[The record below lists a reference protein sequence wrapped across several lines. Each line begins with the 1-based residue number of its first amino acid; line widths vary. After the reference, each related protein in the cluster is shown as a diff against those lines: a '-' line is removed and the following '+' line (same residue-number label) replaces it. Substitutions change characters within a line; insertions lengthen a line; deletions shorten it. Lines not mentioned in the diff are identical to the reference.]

1 MARNF
6 SPAFC
11 QQFFDENGKPL
22 AAGKLYTYVAGS
34 STPVATYKAITGGAM
49 NTNPIIL
56 DAAGYADFVLELGAS
71 YKFVLKDKN
80 DVFKKQWDNVTAA
93 DISETLEQLVTDIE
107 GKADKANPA
116 TNGHLAELTSDG
128 NLKDSG
134 YNPSDF
140 ATKEQGEKADTAYQK
155 PEDGIPKSD
164 MSQDVKDSL
173 DKADSAIQANDL
185 IKFVRVDQRQNFSEN
200 ERRNGRRNIT
210 ASQGIINGANWP
222 IDTEDLLQIYVDL
235 YFDTLGLYYERD
247 VGGGGIVRGKSCSLV
262 PQANGHE
269 YGKILFVMPRDH
281 TQEGDDRVVHHLEYL
296 SILQACANRSETKL
310 ALARGQV
317 PIEVLNGTK
326 NIPSSFLEDGT
337 RLYPMVFTS
346 EAKDPM
352 NGDVLGVAYLPIG
365 YDSGRYYQCEFG
377 KPYGINT
384 FEYEIT
390 KWNEKTPSVTCNL
403 LDTAEVWRQIPF
415 DKDVYINKLYIA
427 SHENSFNKSWMK
439 GIYELAGDSVTLVS
453 DATEWGN
460 NMYYL
465 HQPKEAFS
473 RVGIVDN
480 NNTDATPVYIFEFTL
495 PDTIRLQAGKNYLF
509 PCATCDNTSDSGKG
523 PILVTYKD
531 ASPALP
537 WETLWVADNNGEPVK
552 GQEAYNYCCRAS
564 VLGIKSQSTNMYF
577 I

>member
-34 STPVATYKAITGGAM
+34 STPVFTYKSITGSER

-80 DVFKKQWDNVTAA
+80 DFLQKQWDNVTAA

-107 GKADKANPA
+107 GKANKANPA

-134 YNPSDF
+134 HKPSDF

-185 IKFVRVDQRQNFSEN
+185 IKFVRVDQRQNFSDN
-200 ERRNGRRNIT
+200 ERKNGRINIAAIYGQIT
-210 ASQGIINGANWP
+210 GGNWP
-222 IDTEDLLQIYVDL
+222 IANYDLLRIFVDTHFEILNLIYESDA
-235 YFDTLGLYYERD
+235 GSQNPR
-247 VGGGGIVRGKSCSLV
+247 GILSSLV
-262 PQANGHE
+262 PRAMWTD
-269 YGKILFVMPRDH
+269 YGKVPIVMPLDH
-281 TQEGDDRVVHHLEYL
+281 TEEGGSRVVHHLEYL

-453 DATEWGN
+453 DATEWDS

-537 WETLWVADNNGEPVK
+537 WETLWVADNNGEPSK

-564 VLGIKSQSTNMYF
+564 VLGIKSPSANMYF

>member
-34 STPVATYKAITGGAM
+34 STPVFTYKSITGSER

-80 DVFKKQWDNVTAA
+80 DFLQKQWDNVTAA

-107 GKADKANPA
+107 GKANKANPA

-134 YNPSDF
+134 YKPSDF

-185 IKFVRVDQRQNFSEN
+185 IKFVRVDQRQNFSDN
-200 ERRNGRRNIT
+200 ERKNGRINIAAIYGQIT
-210 ASQGIINGANWP
+210 GGNWP
-222 IDTEDLLQIYVDL
+222 IANYDLLRIFVDTHFEILSLIYESDA
-235 YFDTLGLYYERD
+235 GSQNPR
-247 VGGGGIVRGKSCSLV
+247 GIVSSLV
-262 PQANGHE
+262 PRAMWTD
-269 YGKILFVMPRDH
+269 YGKVPIVMPLDH
-281 TQEGDDRVVHHLEYL
+281 TEEGGSRVVHHLEYL

-453 DATEWGN
+453 DATEWDS

-537 WETLWVADNNGEPVK
+537 WETLWVADNNGEPSK

-564 VLGIKSQSTNMYF
+564 VLGIKSPSANMYF

>member
-34 STPVATYKAITGGAM
+34 SSPVATYKSITGSEL

-56 DAAGYADFVLELGAS
+56 DSAGYADFVLELGAS

-116 TNGHLAELTSDG
+116 TNGHLAELTYDG

-134 YNPSDF
+134 YKPSDF
-140 ATKEQGEKADTAYQK
+140 ATKAQGEKADTAYQK

-185 IKFVRVDQRQNFSEN
+185 IKFVRVDQRQNFSEG
-200 ERRNGRRNIT
+200 ERRNGRLNIL
-210 ASQGIINGANWP
+210 ASQGRINGANWP
-222 IDTEDLLQIYVDL
+222 VDSEDLLYIFANV
-235 YFDTLGLYYERD
+235 YFGTLGLYYESD
-247 VGGGGIVRGKSCSLV
+247 VGAPNPRGITSSLV
-262 PQANGHE
+262 PYAAGE
-269 YGKILFVMPRDH
+269 YYGKVPVVMPIEPSR
-281 TQEGDDRVVHHLEYL
+281 EGDSASAHHLEYL

-326 NIPSSFLEDGT
+326 NIPSSFLDDGT

-365 YDSGRYYQCEFG
+365 YDSGRYYQCEWG

-427 SHENSFNKSWMK
+427 SYENSFNKSWMK
-439 GIYELAGDSVTLVS
+439 GIYELAGNSVTLVS
-453 DATEWGN
+453 DATEWEN

-564 VLGIKSQSTNMYF
+564 VLGIKSPSTNMYF

>member
-1 MARNF
+1 
-6 SPAFC
+6 
-11 QQFFDENGKPL
+11 
-22 AAGKLYTYVAGS
+22 
-34 STPVATYKAITGGAM
+34 
-49 NTNPIIL
+49 
-56 DAAGYADFVLELGAS
+56 
-71 YKFVLKDKN
+71 
-80 DVFKKQWDNVTAA
+80 
-93 DISETLEQLVTDIE
+93 
-107 GKADKANPA
+107 
-116 TNGHLAELTSDG
+116 
-128 NLKDSG
+128 
-134 YNPSDF
+134 
-140 ATKEQGEKADTAYQK
+140 
-155 PEDGIPKSD
+155 
-164 MSQDVKDSL
+164 MSQDVGDSL

-185 IKFVRVDQRQNFSEN
+185 IKFVRVDQRQNFSDN
-200 ERRNGRRNIT
+200 ERKNGRINIAAIYGQIT
-210 ASQGIINGANWP
+210 GGNWP
-222 IDTEDLLQIYVDL
+222 IANYDLLRIFVDTHFEILSLIYESDAGSQNPRRIL
-235 YFDTLGLYYERD
+235 
-247 VGGGGIVRGKSCSLV
+247 SSLV
-262 PQANGHE
+262 PRAMWTD
-269 YGKILFVMPRDH
+269 YGKVPIVMPLDH
-281 TQEGDDRVVHHLEYL
+281 TDEGDSRAVHHLEYL

-365 YDSGRYYQCEFG
+365 YDSGRYYQCEWG

-453 DATEWGN
+453 DATEWEN

-537 WETLWVADNNGEPVK
+537 WETLWVADNNGEPSK

-564 VLGIKSQSTNMYF
+564 VLGIKSPSANMYF

>member
-34 STPVATYKAITGGAM
+34 STPVFTYKSITGSER

-80 DVFKKQWDNVTAA
+80 DAFKKQWDNVTAA

-134 YNPSDF
+134 YKPSDF
-140 ATKEQGEKADTAYQK
+140 ATKSQGEKADTAYQK
-155 PEDGIPKSD
+155 PVDGIPKSD
-164 MSQDVKDSL
+164 MSQGVNDSL

-185 IKFVRVDQRQNFSEN
+185 IKFVRVDRRQNFSEN
-200 ERRNGRRNIT
+200 ERRNGRINI
-210 ASQGIINGANWP
+210 AAIFGEIFGANWP
-222 IDTEDLLQIYVDL
+222 LVREDLLHISVNVH
-235 YFDTLGLYYERD
+235 FEILGLSYESD
-247 VGGGGIVRGKSCSLV
+247 VGDPNPRGITSSLV
-262 PQANGHE
+262 PRATGEN
-269 YGKILFVMPRDH
+269 YGKVPIVMPLDH
-281 TQEGDDRVVHHLEYL
+281 TEEGDSRALHHLEYL

-310 ALARGQV
+310 ALARGQF
-317 PIEVLNGTK
+317 PIEVLNGAK

-337 RLYPMVFTS
+337 RVYPMVFTS

-365 YDSGRYYQCEFG
+365 YDSGRFYQCEWG

-390 KWNEKTPSVTCNL
+390 KWNDKTPSVTCNL

-427 SHENSFNKSWMK
+427 SYENSFNKSWMK
-439 GIYELAGDSVTLVS
+439 GIYEVAGDSVTLVS
-453 DATEWGN
+453 DATEWNN

-564 VLGIKSQSTNMYF
+564 VLGIKSPSTSLYF

>member
-1 MARNF
+1 MARLF
-6 SPAFC
+6 SPAFN

-34 STPVATYKAITGGAM
+34 STPVFTYKSITGSER

-80 DVFKKQWDNVTAA
+80 DAFKKQWDNVTAA
-93 DISETLEQLVTDIE
+93 DISETLERLVTDIE

-134 YNPSDF
+134 YKPSDF
-140 ATKEQGEKADTAYQK
+140 ATKSQGEKADTAYQK
-155 PEDGIPKSD
+155 PVDGIPKSD
-164 MSQDVKDSL
+164 MAQGVKDSL

-200 ERRNGRRNIT
+200 ERRNGRLNIAAT
-210 ASQGIINGANWP
+210 QGRISGGYWP
-222 IDTEDLLQIYVDL
+222 VNDEDLLSIFADVHFEVL
-235 YFDTLGLYYERD
+235 NLNYESQPNR
-247 VGGGGIVRGKSCSLV
+247 GITSSLV
-262 PQANGHE
+262 PRAIGE
-269 YGKILFVMPRDH
+269 DYGKVPIVMPLDH
-281 TQEGDDRVVHHLEYL
+281 TEEGDSRAVHHLEYL

-317 PIEVLNGTK
+317 PIEVLNRTK

-453 DATEWGN
+453 DATEWDS

>member
-185 IKFVRVDQRQNFSEN
+185 IKFVRVDQRQNFSVFVSICL
-200 ERRNGRRNIT
+200 RNKRTGFSSNNSTTANI
-210 ASQGIINGANWP
+210 S
-222 IDTEDLLQIYVDL
+222 
-235 YFDTLGLYYERD
+235 F
-247 VGGGGIVRGKSCSLV
+247 IV
-262 PQANGHE
+262 
-269 YGKILFVMPRDH
+269 
-281 TQEGDDRVVHHLEYL
+281 
-296 SILQACANRSETKL
+296 
-310 ALARGQV
+310 
-317 PIEVLNGTK
+317 
-326 NIPSSFLEDGT
+326 
-337 RLYPMVFTS
+337 
-346 EAKDPM
+346 
-352 NGDVLGVAYLPIG
+352 
-365 YDSGRYYQCEFG
+365 
-377 KPYGINT
+377 
-384 FEYEIT
+384 
-390 KWNEKTPSVTCNL
+390 
-403 LDTAEVWRQIPF
+403 
-415 DKDVYINKLYIA
+415 
-427 SHENSFNKSWMK
+427 
-439 GIYELAGDSVTLVS
+439 
-453 DATEWGN
+453 
-460 NMYYL
+460 
-465 HQPKEAFS
+465 
-473 RVGIVDN
+473 
-480 NNTDATPVYIFEFTL
+480 
-495 PDTIRLQAGKNYLF
+495 
-509 PCATCDNTSDSGKG
+509 
-523 PILVTYKD
+523 
-531 ASPALP
+531 
-537 WETLWVADNNGEPVK
+537 
-552 GQEAYNYCCRAS
+552 
-564 VLGIKSQSTNMYF
+564 
-577 I
+577 

>member
-11 QQFFDENGKPL
+11 QQFFNDEGKPL

-34 STPVATYKAITGGAM
+34 STPVFTYKSIKGSER

-80 DVFKKQWDNVTAA
+80 DAFKKQWDNVTAA

-134 YNPSDF
+134 YKPSDF
-140 ATKEQGEKADTAYQK
+140 ATKAQGEKADTAYQK
-155 PEDGIPKSD
+155 PEDGIPKAD
-164 MSQDVKDSL
+164 MSQGVKDSL

-185 IKFVRVDQRQNFSEN
+185 IKFVRVDKRQNFSEN
-200 ERRNGRRNIT
+200 ERRNGRLNIYAILGQIT
-210 ASQGIINGANWP
+210 GANWP
-222 IDTEDLLQIYVDL
+222 IANYDLLRIYVDVHFEIL
-235 YFDTLGLYYERD
+235 NLYYESD
-247 VGGGGIVRGKSCSLV
+247 VGIQNPRGIKSSLV
-262 PQANGHE
+262 PLATGTD
-269 YGKILFVMPRDH
+269 YGKVPIVMPLDH
-281 TQEGDDRVVHHLEYL
+281 TEEGDSRAVHHLEYL

-317 PIEVLNGTK
+317 PIEILNGTK

-346 EAKDPM
+346 ESKDPM

-365 YDSGRYYQCEFG
+365 YDSGRYYQCEWG

-427 SHENSFNKSWMK
+427 SYENSFNKSWMK

-453 DATEWGN
+453 DATEWDN

-473 RVGIVDN
+473 RVGIVNN
-480 NNTDATPVYIFEFTL
+480 NNTDATPIYIFEFTL

-564 VLGIKSQSTNMYF
+564 VLGIKFSSTSLYF

>member
-1 MARNF
+1 MARAF
-6 SPAFC
+6 PPAYC

-34 STPVATYKAITGGAM
+34 STPVFTYKSITGGER

-80 DVFKKQWDNVTAA
+80 EAFKKQWDNVTAA

-134 YNPSDF
+134 YKPSDF
-140 ATKEQGEKADTAYQK
+140 ATKSQGEKADTAYQK
-155 PEDGIPKSD
+155 PVDGIPKSD
-164 MSQDVKDSL
+164 MAQDVMDSL
-173 DKADSAIQANDL
+173 DKADSAIQENDL
-185 IKFVRVDQRQNFSEN
+185 IKFVRVDRMQNFSDG
-200 ERRNGRRNIT
+200 ERRNGRLNIY
-210 ASQGIINGANWP
+210 ASFGQIDGANWP
-222 IDTEDLLQIYVDL
+222 IMSADLLRIFADVH
-235 YFDTLGLYYERD
+235 FEILGLYYESDSEAPIPR
-247 VGGGGIVRGKSCSLV
+247 GIVSSLV
-262 PQANGHE
+262 PRATGTD
-269 YGKILFVMPRDH
+269 YGKVPIVMPLDH
-281 TQEGDDRVVHHLEYL
+281 TEEGDSGAIHHLEYL
-296 SILQACANRSETKL
+296 SILQACTNRSETKL

-317 PIEVLNGTK
+317 PIEILNGTK
-326 NIPSSFLEDGT
+326 NIPCSFLEDGT
-337 RLYPMVFTS
+337 RVYPMVFTS
-346 EAKDPM
+346 EAQDPM

-365 YDSGRYYQCEFG
+365 YDGGRYYQCEWG

-390 KWNEKTPSVTCNL
+390 KWNDKTPSSACNL

-415 DKDVYINKLYIA
+415 DKDVYINKLYVA
-427 SHENSFNKSWMK
+427 SYRNSFDKSWMK
-439 GIYELAGDSVTLVS
+439 GIYEVAGDSVTLVS
-453 DATEWGN
+453 DATEWDD

-465 HQPKEAFS
+465 HQPNEAFS
-473 RVGIVDN
+473 RVSIVNN

-495 PDTIRLQAGKNYLF
+495 PETIRLQAGKNYLF
-509 PCATCDNTSDSGKG
+509 PCATCSNNSDNGKG
-523 PILVTYKD
+523 PILITYKD

-552 GQEAYNYCCRAS
+552 GQEAYNYCCRPS
-564 VLGIKSQSTNMYF
+564 VLGIKSPSTSLYF